1 LWQFAGGAI
10 VGAIT
15 GLLNQFCR
23 LPFLLSAIVVNGLF
37 HGIVQFALKGGL
49 LSIKSPVGSHSE
61 WSVLILI
68 TAVLAGVFYLIL
80 RSQLGYAFAI
90 YGNNPLFFKRH
101 HVSTPYVVI
110 LGTCLGGA
118 AAGLSGYLFATANG
132 FVDVTMN
139 YGIVLL
145 GITSL
150 MLGKV
155 FLDRHQPNLIAPF
168 FGVVL
173 FFVLQHALIKCGFSL
188 RYFNAFQAV
197 LILAI
202 WVFFSACQ
210 SPFCNRPFGGLKMAL
225 KIKNFSLKFGKQ
237 SFFHDLSFEL
247 AKGNLHTLSGR
258 NGSGKSTLLA
268 ALRGDLSAE
277 LQGVVEISGTPHPI
291 SDKEQLRKQIV
302 LISQRFDEMIADQF
316 SFLQNLEFAKLSHI
330 LLFGKVFKKSPFFL
344 ILLKGLGLIITN
356 QFVFFQGGSG
366 KFWLF

>member
-1 LWQFAGGAI
+1 MIESIFHQILLFFPLIMGAYVVISLMKVPDLSLESSYLFGAVMGSLTASEGIVSFFVAVAGGAI

-61 WSVLILI
+61 WSVLNLI

-202 WVFFSACQ
+202 WVF
-210 SPFCNRPFGGLKMAL
+210 
-225 KIKNFSLKFGKQ
+225 
-237 SFFHDLSFEL
+237 
-247 AKGNLHTLSGR
+247 
-258 NGSGKSTLLA
+258 
-268 ALRGDLSAE
+268 
-277 LQGVVEISGTPHPI
+277 
-291 SDKEQLRKQIV
+291 
-302 LISQRFDEMIADQF
+302 SQRAKVR
-316 SFLQNLEFAKLSHI
+316 FATDH
-330 LLFGKVFKKSPFFL
+330 
-344 ILLKGLGLIITN
+344 LG
-356 QFVFFQGGSG
+356 V
-366 KFWLF
+366 